1 MARVQSYSKDSS
13 LNEKDKLLGS
23 SFIST
28 ANGAD
33 VFQTGNFTLGDL
45 AEYFANFQISDNQL
59 YNFATISQQVTTNVS
74 NISSN
79 ATYSLNLA
87 SNFGTFDANGNL
99 TSLSE
104 AFANSVMTTTT
115 AQDSASATALTN
127 LTAIVNNNTAS
138 ITTNAADITAV
149 SASATT
155 NASNITTNGNN
166 ITSVTTT
173 ANANA
178 VNIATLTS
186 GLSTANTN
194 ISQNAT
200 DLTSLTADVT
210 TNTTNITNNGTSITT
225 NTTNITTNASDITT
239 LTNNL
244 ATANT
249 AITQN
254 ATDVTSLTSTV
265 TTNTSDIT
273 TANTNITTAN
283 TNIATNAAAITTL
296 TNNLVTTDANVTQ
309 NASDVTT
316 LTTNV
321 TTNTTNI
328 ATNTS
333 DITTANTNI
342 TTNATNITT
351 LTNDLTTAQADITQN
366 ATNHTSLS
374 STVTTNT
381 TNITGKPNVYRQA
394 AAPAVS
400 VPIGSIWYDSD
411 DGNKLYVLVS
421 GSPNVWTATDNAGI
435 ATNST
440 AISTNAT
447 NIATL
452 TNNLATT
459 DANVTQNATDVTS
472 LTTDVT
478 TNTTNIATN
487 TGDITTANTNI
498 TTNATNI
505 TTLTNNLT
513 TAEADIVQ
521 NASDVTSLTSTV
533 ATNTSNIGTAQTD
546 ITTNAT
552 NISTLSTGLTTAN
565 TNITAN
571 STDITT
577 LDTAVTNNGT
587 NITANATNITSLS
600 TTVGNNT
607 TSITTNAT
615 SINGIQGKYGV
626 TIDSNGALTGFD
638 LIGGGGA
645 SIFKINADDFKI
657 YNSGGDLNPFSV
669 SGGVVQVNG
678 NLNVSGTASITG
690 SSNTGQFIACD
701 FKNSGSSGLSS
712 IRVLNNTNY
721 YGLFRLNTTVAG
733 DIGYYGIDLVI
744 GPDTGGG
751 EKRLANFNGGGI
763 SLGTYSTGIFF
774 NDAWLG
780 GTTNNSAG
788 GIRVKGSS
796 DGQATQAM
804 FITVPSNQASSTPA
818 LAIEDNS
825 SNSLFKVF
833 KNSHV
838 ETGSLTTSGAIRGAS
853 LTSDAGITASGA
865 IATNSTVKGT
875 QFIDHDNAVYYL
887 DPASTSNLNAATFVG
902 TISGQNQYLAQ
913 DLGIGFTS
921 GNIGGKL
928 DIVSNSVGINIK
940 NNYGTAGSGTIG
952 LLGYTTSGM
961 LTSGAYH
968 LVFQADNGIGSVAN
982 MLLCDLNGNL
992 RNFNNSYG
1000 QISDINLKENITP
1013 ATNKL
1018 EEVKQ
1023 LEVKNFNF
1031 IGNDLKQIGLIAQDV
1046 EQIFPGLVENIET
1059 PQGDAVKSVKYSVL
1073 VPILIKAIQ
1082 ELEARVATLEG

>member
-1 MARVQSYSKDSS
+1 MAR
-13 LNEKDKLLGS
+13 
-23 SFIST
+23 IST
-28 ANGAD
+28 YIND
-33 VFQTGNFTLGDL
+33 TTLNDEDLLTGSNFIRVGEYNTRNYKLVDL

-74 NISSN
+74 DISSN

-138 ITTNAADITAV
+138 ITTNAADITTV

-296 TNNLVTTDANVTQ
+296 TNNLATTDANVTQ

-351 LTNDLTTAQADITQN
+351 LTNNLVTTDANVTQNATDVTSLTTDVATNTTNIATNTGDITTANTNITTNATNITTLTNDLTTAQADITQN

-381 TNITGKPNVYRQA
+381 T
-394 AAPAVS
+394 
-400 VPIGSIWYDSD
+400 D
-411 DGNKLYVLVS
+411 
-421 GSPNVWTATDNAGI
+421 I
-435 ATNST
+435 ATNG
-440 AISTNAT
+440 TN
-447 NIATL
+447 
-452 TNNLATT
+452 
-459 DANVTQNATDVTS
+459 
-472 LTTDVT
+472 
-478 TNTTNIATN
+478 
-487 TGDITTANTNI
+487 ITTANTNI
-498 TTNATNI
+498 ATNATNI

-552 NISTLSTGLTTAN
+552 NITTLTTGLTTAN

-678 NLNVSGTASITG
+678 NLNVSGTALVQGSVSSGDFIAAKFKNTDTTNNAGAGISLNSSSDYHHRILMTGGNTASLPDQGTVFDLNASYQLGQDGAYSKQVMKLNGAGIIIPNQTANGITPSANYSGGMNIIFNDNNGGRTG
-690 SSNTGQFIACD
+690 SSGRLHVNEYYKTFFLDVPGVQGSAGQFQDKAFVMRAHNGTGD
-701 FKNSGSSGLSS
+701 QTVFD
-712 IRVLNNTNY
+712 VDTN
-721 YGLFRLNTTVAG
+721 RKITTVGA
-733 DIGYYGIDLVI
+733 LEV
-744 GPDTGGG
+744 GG
-751 EKRLANFNGGGI
+751 NFNGQNA
-763 SLGTYSTGIFF
+763 YY
-774 NDAWLG
+774 
-780 GTTNNSAG
+780 
-788 GIRVKGSS
+788 
-796 DGQATQAM
+796 
-804 FITVPSNQASSTPA
+804 NQ
-818 LAIEDNS
+818 D
-825 SNSLFKVF
+825 V
-833 KNSHV
+833 
-838 ETGSLTTSGAIRGAS
+838 
-853 LTSDAGITASGA
+853 
-865 IATNSTVKGT
+865 
-875 QFIDHDNAVYYL
+875 
-887 DPASTSNLNAATFVG
+887 
-902 TISGQNQYLAQ
+902 
-913 DLGIGFTS
+913 GIGFTS
-921 GNIGGKL
+921 GSIGGKL
-928 DIVSNSVGINIK
+928 DIVSSNVGINIK

-968 LVFQADNGIGSVAN
+968 LVFQADNGLGSVAN
-982 MLLCDLNGNL
+982 MLLCDLNGSL
-992 RNFNNSYG
+992 RNFSNSYG
-1000 QISDINLKENITP
+1000 QLSDINLKENITP

>member
-1 MARVQSYSKDSS
+1 MAR
-13 LNEKDKLLGS
+13 
-23 SFIST
+23 IST
-28 ANGAD
+28 YIND
-33 VFQTGNFTLGDL
+33 TTLNDEDLLTGSNFIRVGEYNTRNYKLVDL

-74 NISSN
+74 DISSN

-138 ITTNAADITAV
+138 ITTNAADITTV
-149 SASATT
+149 TASATT

-194 ISQNAT
+194 ISQNST

-265 TTNTSDIT
+265 TTNTSNIT

-296 TNNLVTTDANVTQ
+296 TNNLATTDANVTQ

-381 TNITGKPNVYRQA
+381 T
-394 AAPAVS
+394 
-400 VPIGSIWYDSD
+400 D
-411 DGNKLYVLVS
+411 
-421 GSPNVWTATDNAGI
+421 I
-435 ATNST
+435 ATNG
-440 AISTNAT
+440 TN
-447 NIATL
+447 
-452 TNNLATT
+452 
-459 DANVTQNATDVTS
+459 
-472 LTTDVT
+472 
-478 TNTTNIATN
+478 
-487 TGDITTANTNI
+487 ITTANTNI
-498 TTNATNI
+498 ATNATNI

-552 NISTLSTGLTTAN
+552 NITTLTTGLTTAN

-678 NLNVSGTASITG
+678 NLNVSGTALVQGSVSSGDFIAAKFKNTDTTNNAGAGISLNSSSDYHHRILMTGGNTASLPDQGTVFDLNASYQLGQDGAYSKQVMKLNGAGIIIPNQTANGITPSANYSGGMNIIFNDNNGGRTG
-690 SSNTGQFIACD
+690 SSGRLHVNEYYKTFFLDVPGVQGSAGQFQDKAFVMRAHNGTGD
-701 FKNSGSSGLSS
+701 QTVFD
-712 IRVLNNTNY
+712 VDTN
-721 YGLFRLNTTVAG
+721 RKITTVGA
-733 DIGYYGIDLVI
+733 LEV
-744 GPDTGGG
+744 GG
-751 EKRLANFNGGGI
+751 NFNGQNA
-763 SLGTYSTGIFF
+763 YY
-774 NDAWLG
+774 
-780 GTTNNSAG
+780 
-788 GIRVKGSS
+788 
-796 DGQATQAM
+796 
-804 FITVPSNQASSTPA
+804 NQ
-818 LAIEDNS
+818 D
-825 SNSLFKVF
+825 V
-833 KNSHV
+833 
-838 ETGSLTTSGAIRGAS
+838 
-853 LTSDAGITASGA
+853 
-865 IATNSTVKGT
+865 
-875 QFIDHDNAVYYL
+875 
-887 DPASTSNLNAATFVG
+887 
-902 TISGQNQYLAQ
+902 
-913 DLGIGFTS
+913 GIGFTS

-928 DIVSNSVGINIK
+928 DIVSSSVGINIK

-968 LVFQADNGIGSVAN
+968 LVFQADNGLGSVAN

-1000 QISDINLKENITP
+1000 QLSDINLKENITP

-1023 LEVKNFNF
+1023 LQVKNFNF

-1059 PQGDAVKSVKYSVL
+1059 PQGDTVKSVKYSVL